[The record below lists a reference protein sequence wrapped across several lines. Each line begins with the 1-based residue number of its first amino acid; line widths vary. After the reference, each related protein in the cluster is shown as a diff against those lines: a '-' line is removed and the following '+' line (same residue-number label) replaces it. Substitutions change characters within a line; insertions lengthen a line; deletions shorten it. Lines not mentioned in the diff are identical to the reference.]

1 MPGYVFLTSLRFQSM
16 VKTHRK
22 TKETKFLIR
31 PEKVT
36 LSPEASVTKERHI
49 HCKTAVKALIF
60 CISNANANRSCF
72 PWNTNTSPPG
82 RTKVQV
88 HKGILS
94 TALWKTN
101 AVVLKG
107 LSEWLWPCLSAKNT
121 GEDARGVGIF
131 VQWKIST
138 CGVKELGNLKKKK
151 RWDGSKY
158 RAGWGWHRQL
168 QSKFSK
174 IWSVKAGHQIT
185 LQPDRNDSLS
195 PQFINLVNHG

>member
-31 PEKVT
+31 PEKWLCPWKP
-36 LSPEASVTKERHI
+36 LSPRKDRYAFQDCSESPDILYFKH
-49 HCKTAVKALIF
+49 
-60 CISNANANRSCF
+60 NANSSCF
-72 PWNTNTSPPG
+72 PGNMNASPPG

-88 HKGILS
+88 HKSSLS
-94 TALWKTN
+94 SVLWKMN
-101 AVVLKG
+101 VVVLKG
-107 LSEWLWPCLSAKNT
+107 LIEWLWPCLSAKNT
-121 GEDARGVGIF
+121 GEDARAVGIF

-138 CGVKELGNLKKKK
+138 CGAKDLGNLKKKK
-151 RWDGSKY
+151 RWDGSKC
-158 RAGWGWHRQL
+158 RAGWGCHRQL

-174 IWSVKAGHQIT
+174 IWSAKAGHQTT
-185 LQPDRNDSLS
+185 LQPDSNDSLS